1 MQEGPDVVV
10 PGEGPERLHHFG
22 HVLLSAGQ
30 REGGRR
36 VHSVQPGAPQ
46 AVGWMLGPS
55 SAPRR
60 TPRARGTYQRSMVE
74 PLVLRPRGYSSRQ
87 TNTPAALPLQSRSH
101 RPGREGGWLSGA
113 EGSRSIQPLGWG
125 APTPPTPARQAPG
138 AGRGSAASLLGA
150 PAASPTRLRSRHRA
164 SVGQQPL
171 PSPPPAPPP
180 PGRSSGRIH
189 GVGAQVPL
197 RELAGRGHDAP
208 CHEDCEQKRSISG
221 CPAAAWPPPEGT
233 AAGVGAGSLAAPSG
247 GGSRG
252 PLRARGGGSAVT
264 WSL

>member
-1 MQEGPDVVV
+1 M
-10 PGEGPERLHHFG
+10 
-22 HVLLSAGQ
+22 
-30 REGGRR
+30 
-36 VHSVQPGAPQ
+36 
-46 AVGWMLGPS
+46 
-55 SAPRR
+55 
-60 TPRARGTYQRSMVE
+60 
-74 PLVLRPRGYSSRQ
+74 VLRPRGYSSRQ
-87 TNTPAALPLQSRSH
+87 TNTPAALPLQSRSR

-150 PAASPTRLRSRHRA
+150 PPASPTRLRSRHRA
-164 SVGQQPL
+164 SGGQQPL
-171 PSPPPAPPP
+171 PSPPP

-247 GGSRG
+247 GREPRTAAGTRG
-252 PLRARGGGSAVT
+252 RLSCDLVALRLRFVRFQLHCWLWIMYLPRDSPRWGFVVAVAVVLGRVYLSQPFTWLCAGLCCGLRDRGFSPQ
-264 WSL
+264 